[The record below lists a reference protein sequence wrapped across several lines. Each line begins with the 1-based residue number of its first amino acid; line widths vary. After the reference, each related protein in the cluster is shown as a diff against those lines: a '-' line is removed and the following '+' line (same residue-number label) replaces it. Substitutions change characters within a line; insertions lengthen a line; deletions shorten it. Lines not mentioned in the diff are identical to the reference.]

1 MQNSTGHGFWPNLI
15 ILQILIEQTD
25 ELLEQIE
32 EMASLMLSKNE
43 ISTMLE
49 LDPDEFLEIMQDKAG
64 KAYKR
69 YQTGRMKTI
78 TQVRKSVFEL
88 AGNGSSPAQT
98 EAMKIIRESKME
110 DI

>member
-1 MQNSTGHGFWPNLI
+1 M
-15 ILQILIEQTD
+15 IELTD
-25 ELLEQIE
+25 DLLDQIE
-32 EMASLMLSKNE
+32 EMASLMLNKND

-49 LDPDEFLEIMQDKAG
+49 LDPDEFLEIMEDKSG
-64 KAYKR
+64 QAYKR

-78 TQVRKSVFEL
+78 TQTRKSIFEL
-88 AGNGSSPAQT
+88 AANGSSPAQT